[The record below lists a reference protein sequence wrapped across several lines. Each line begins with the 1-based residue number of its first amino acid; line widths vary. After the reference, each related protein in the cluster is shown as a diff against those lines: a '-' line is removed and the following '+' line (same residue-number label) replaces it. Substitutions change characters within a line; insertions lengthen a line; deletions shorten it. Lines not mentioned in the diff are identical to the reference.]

1 MPANTAKTDVVW
13 SVITQFL
20 LGKTKSSLAK
30 EFGISYHQVCRILEG
45 RHVQIKEGDKHGN

>member
-1 MPANTAKTDVVW
+1 LPANTAKTDVVW

>member
-1 MPANTAKTDVVW
+1 MPTDIPKTDIVW
-13 SVITQFL
+13 RVITQFL